1 MKAIG
6 IVGYSN
12 TGKTTLI
19 EKLIPLLRA
28 RGLTVS
34 AIKHAHHGFDMD
46 RPGKDSYRYREAGAG
61 QVLISTT
68 SRWALLAETPAA
80 PASLEALL
88 ARLDPVDLVIVEG
101 FRSEGAI
108 PRIEVRRT
116 TNTEPPLFPRD
127 PNVIALAADHAVDTS
142 GAPGAGGALPVL
154 DLNDAT
160 KIAAFICDHLRLQP
174 SC

>member
-46 RPGKDSYRYREAGAG
+46 RPGKDSWRYRDAGAG
-61 QVLISTT
+61 QVLIATGK
-68 SRWALLAETPAA
+68 RWALLTETPEA
-80 PASLEALL
+80 PAALDDLL
-88 ARLDPVDLVIVEG
+88 ARLAPVDLVIVEG
-101 FRSEGAI
+101 FRSEGSI

-116 TNTEPPLFPRD
+116 TNVEPPLFPGD
-127 PNVIALAADHAVDTS
+127 ANVVALAADHPVEPAQRTRAGAV
-142 GAPGAGGALPVL
+142 LPLL

-160 KIAAFICDHLRLQP
+160 KIAAFICDHMRL
-174 SC
+174 